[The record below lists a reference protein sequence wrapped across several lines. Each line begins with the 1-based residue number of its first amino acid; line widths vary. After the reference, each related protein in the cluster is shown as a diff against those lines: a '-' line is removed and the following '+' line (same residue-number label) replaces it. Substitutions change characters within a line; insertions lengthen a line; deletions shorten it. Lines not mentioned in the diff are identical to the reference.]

1 MIDNRKTMDFF
12 RPTRSTTDPLVSRPV
27 PKPGPTIIPAEKETS
42 LPPALKASPNA
53 EKERNVYNLSKPPVY
68 SSSVIVEQTVI
79 STNKPVRE
87 IEEEEDYFES
97 ELRKAADFENAQF
110 DGDEDDDWFSSL
122 KAEGFFNDEDE
133 LKTEEKPKAEPVKL
147 ERETKGRPLY
157 SFTGESPFLKSVQV
171 EKRPLSRSTPINKK
185 TPVFD
190 APAPVTKKRE
200 TKKSAYVPPV
210 AKKKKEK
217 AKKDIRDSE
226 RKGLPF
232 WATILITVV
241 LGIAAGVAV
250 FILIS

>member
-1 MIDNRKTMDFF
+1 MDFF

-68 SSSVIVEQTVI
+68 SSSVIVEKTVV
-79 STNKPVRE
+79 SSRPVRE
-87 IEEEEDYFES
+87 VEDEEEDYFES
-97 ELRKAADFENAQF
+97 ELKKVSFNDKY
-110 DGDEDDDWFSSL
+110 DEYGDDDWFSSL

-200 TKKSAYVPPV
+200 AKKLTYAPPV

-217 AKKDIRDSE
+217 VKKDIRDSE

>member
-1 MIDNRKTMDFF
+1 MDFF

-42 LPPALKASPNA
+42 LPPALRQSPNA

-87 IEEEEDYFES
+87 TEEENYFES
-97 ELRKAADFENAQF
+97 ELRKAAAF
-110 DGDEDDDWFSSL
+110 DNNFDEYGDDDWFSSL
-122 KAEGFFNDEDE
+122 KAEGFFSDEDE
-133 LKTEEKPKAEPVKL
+133 PELEEKLKNEPVKL
-147 ERETKGRPLY
+147 ERETRGRPLY

-200 TKKSAYVPPV
+200 TKKSTYAPPV

-217 AKKDIRDSE
+217 VKKEQRDSE
-226 RKGLPF
+226 RGGLPF
-232 WATILITVV
+232 WATILITVI
-241 LGIAAGVAV
+241 LGIAAGIAV
-250 FILIS
+250 FVLIS